1 MAKDA
6 QGFTRRGALGL
17 TATAT
22 TALALPAAAQRPA
35 KPNPRELWYTAPATK
50 WTEAL
55 PVGNGR
61 LGAMVFGGTASERLQ
76 LNEDTIWAGTAQ
88 DPVNPRAKAALP
100 KVREL
105 IFAGKYAEA
114 EKLASA
120 DVMAIPLK
128 QPPYQT
134 AGSLMIDMAGADTQ
148 VTGYRRS
155 LDLGTAVAETR
166 WTAGGVAYRRRAI
179 ASPVDQVIA
188 VRIEAD
194 RPGAIAARLGFTC
207 PLKTWRVAAEGADT
221 LVLSGTGDP
230 HDGRPGAI
238 RFEARLHMLNEGG
251 RVEAAG
257 DALMLSGANAV
268 TLLIA
273 IATNFRRFDDLMAD
287 PTALTKARI
296 ASAAAKPF
304 AAIERA
310 SITEHRRL
318 FDRVRL
324 DLGDAPDLPT
334 DKRIEAMRT
343 GDDPALAALY
353 FDYAR
358 YLLIGSSRPG
368 TQPANLQ
375 GIWNDLPTPPW
386 ESKYTVNI
394 NTEMN
399 YWPAEPAGLPELT
412 EPLIRMVEEL
422 SVTGARTAREM
433 YGARGWV
440 CHHNTDIWRAS
451 APIDG
456 PQWGLWPTGGAWLS
470 MHLWYRWEYGQ
481 DRAYLAR
488 VYPVMHGAA
497 LFFLDTLQ
505 RDPKSGHLVTNPSMS
520 PENQHPFGGTV
531 CAGPAMDNQLLRD
544 LFDHV
549 GEAARLLGR
558 EDEST
563 VAMAAARARLLPDK
577 VGKAGQ
583 LQEWAEDWDMEVPE
597 PKHRHHSHLYAL
609 YPSHQI
615 APDTTPALAAAAKR
629 TLELRGDE
637 ATGWATAWRINL
649 WARLRDGDHA
659 HRILRFLLGPE
670 RTYPNL
676 FDAHP
681 PFQIDGNFGGASGM
695 LEMLVQD
702 RGDTLF
708 LLPALPS
715 AWPQGSVAGV
725 RLKGRGMLDLT
736 WRGGRLASALL
747 RSEVAGERRVMLDDK
762 AKTVRL
768 TPGRAVRLTA
778 RDFA

>member
-1 MAKDA
+1 MGK
-6 QGFTRRGALGL
+6 GMTRRGALRTGS
-17 TATAT
+17 AAAA
-22 TALALPAAAQRPA
+22 ALALPGTAAAAPA
-35 KPNPRELWYTAPATK
+35 ARPRELWYDKPAGK

-61 LGAMVFGGTASERLQ
+61 LGAMVFGGTAGERLQ
-76 LNEDTIWAGTAQ
+76 LNEDTIWAGAPG
-88 DPVNPRAKAALP
+88 DPVNPRARAALP
-100 KVREL
+100 AVREL
-105 IFAGKYAEA
+105 VFAGKFADA

-120 DVMAIPLK
+120 DVMAVPLK

-134 AGSLMIDMAGADTQ
+134 AGSLMIDMAGADAG

-166 WTAGGVAYRRRAI
+166 WTAGGTTYRRRVL

-194 RPGAIAARLGFTC
+194 RPDAVNARLGFTC
-207 PLKTWRVAAEGADT
+207 PLKAWSVAAEGSDT
-221 LVLSGTGDP
+221 LILSGSGDP
-230 HDGRPGAI
+230 HDGKPGAI
-238 RFEARLHMLNEGG
+238 RFEARLRVLAEGG

-273 IATNFRRFDDLMAD
+273 IATNFRRFDDLSAD
-287 PTALTKARI
+287 PAAITRRQI
-296 ASAAAKPF
+296 ASAAGKSF
-304 AAIERA
+304 AAIEA
-310 SITEHRRL
+310 AATVEHRRL

-324 DLGDAPDLPT
+324 DLGDGPDLST
-334 DKRIEAMRT
+334 DRRVEAMRT

-358 YLLIGSSRPG
+358 YLLIASSRPG

-375 GIWNDLPTPPW
+375 GVWNDLPTPPW

-399 YWPAEPAGLPELT
+399 YWPAEAAALPECT

-422 SVTGARTAREM
+422 AVTGARTARTM

-440 CHHNTDIWRAS
+440 CHHNSDLWRDT

-456 PQWGLWPTGGAWLS
+456 PQWGLWPTGGAWLAL
-470 MHLWYRWEYGQ
+470 HLWDRWDYGR

-488 VYPVMHGAA
+488 VYPVLHGAA

-505 RDPKSGHLVTNPSMS
+505 TDPKSGALVTNPSIS
-520 PENQHPFGGTV
+520 PENQHPFGGAV
-531 CAGPAMDNQLLRD
+531 CAGPAMDNQILRD
-544 LFDHV
+544 LFDRV
-549 GEAARLLGR
+549 RDAARILGR
-558 EDEST
+558 EDDT
-563 VAMAAARARLLPDK
+563 TRAMAAARARLAPDR

-583 LQEWAEDWDMEVPE
+583 LLEWAEDWDMAAPE
-597 PKHRHHSHLYAL
+597 PNHRHVSHLFAL

-629 TLELRGDE
+629 SLELRGDE

-681 PFQIDGNFGGASGM
+681 PFQIDGNFGGAAGM

-708 LLPALPS
+708 LLPALPR
-715 AWPQGSVAGV
+715 AWPQGSVSGV
-725 RLKGRGMLDLT
+725 RLKGRGMLDLS
-736 WRGGRLASALL
+736 WQGGQLAGARL
-747 RSEVAGERRVMLDDK
+747 RSEIAGERRVVLGQR
-762 AKTVRL
+762 AKIVRL
-768 TPGRAVRLTA
+768 APGRAVRLSA

>member
-1 MAKDA
+1 MTS
-6 QGFTRRGALGL
+6 GITRRGALAAASGG
-17 TATAT
+17 AA
-22 TALALPAAAQRPA
+22 ALALPAAAQRRSR
-35 KPNPRELWYTAPATK
+35 PNRHELWYTQPAAK

-61 LGAMVFGGTASERLQ
+61 LGAMIFGGTAKEQLQ
-76 LNEDTIWAGTAQ
+76 LNEDTVWAGAPY
-88 DPVNPRAKAALP
+88 DPVNPRAKGALDR
-100 KVREL
+100 VRAL
-105 IFAGKYAEA
+105 VFAGKFAEA

-120 DVMAIPLK
+120 DVMAVPIK
-128 QPPYQT
+128 QAPYQT
-134 AGSLMIDMAGADTQ
+134 AGSLLIDMPGADAD

-155 LDLGTAVAETR
+155 LDIGTAVAETR
-166 WTAGGVAYRRRAI
+166 WTAGGVTYRRRVL

-194 RPGAIAARLGFTC
+194 QPGAINARLGYSC
-207 PLKTWRVAAEGADT
+207 PLKQWRAAAEGDDT
-221 LVLSGTGDP
+221 LVLSGSGDP
-230 HDGRPGAI
+230 QKERPAPAAI
-238 RFEARLHMLNEGG
+238 RFEARLRVLPDGG
-251 RVEAAG
+251 RVSAAG
-257 DALMLSGANAV
+257 DALMVAGADAV

-273 IATNFRRFDDLMAD
+273 IATNFRRFDDTSGD
-287 PTALTKARI
+287 PAATTRDQIAR
-296 ASAAAKPF
+296 ASAKSFATIAA
-304 AAIERA
+304 A
-310 SITEHRRL
+310 STTEHRRL

-324 DLGDAPDLPT
+324 DLGDGPDLPT
-334 DKRIEAMRT
+334 DQRVQAMRT

-375 GIWNDLPTPPW
+375 GIWNDRPTPPW
-386 ESKYTVNI
+386 ESKYTINI

-399 YWPAEPAGLPELT
+399 YWPAEAAALPECT

-422 SVTGARTAREM
+422 AVTGARTAREM
-433 YGARGWV
+433 YGARGWL
-440 CHHNTDIWRAS
+440 CHHNTDLWRAT

-456 PQWGLWPTGGAWLS
+456 PQWGLWPTGGAWLAL
-470 MHLWYRWEYGQ
+470 HLWDRWDYGR
-481 DRAYLAR
+481 DRAFLER
-488 VYPVMHGAA
+488 VFPVLHGAA
-497 LFFLDTLQ
+497 LFFVDTLQ
-505 RDPKSGHLVTNPSMS
+505 RDPKTGHLVTNPSIS
-520 PENQHPFGGTV
+520 PENQHPFGGAL
-531 CAGPAMDNQLLRD
+531 CAGPAMDNQILRD
-544 LFDHV
+544 LFDRV
-549 GEAARLLGR
+549 SEAARILGR
-558 EDEST
+558 EDEGT
-563 VAMAAARARLLPDK
+563 RAMAAARARLAPDR

-583 LQEWAEDWDMEVPE
+583 LQEWAEDWDMEAPE
-597 PKHRHHSHLYAL
+597 RNHRHVSHLYAL

-681 PFQIDGNFGGASGM
+681 PFQIDGNFGGAAGM

-702 RGDTLF
+702 RGDTLL

-715 AWPQGSVAGV
+715 AWPQGSVSGV
-725 RLKGRGMLDLT
+725 RLKGRGTLDLS
-736 WRGGRLASALL
+736 WRGGKLVSSRLRGELGDTRRVVLGDREKQVRLA
-747 RSEVAGERRVMLDDK
+747 
-762 AKTVRL
+762 
-768 TPGRAVRLTA
+768 PGRAVRLTA

>member
-1 MAKDA
+1 MATDA
-6 QGFTRRGALGL
+6 HGFTRRGALGV

-22 TALALPAAAQRPA
+22 AALALPATARAPA

-76 LNEDTIWAGTAQ
+76 LNEDTIWAGAAQ
-88 DPVNPRAKAALP
+88 DPVNPRAKATLP

-120 DVMAIPLK
+120 DVMAVPLK

-134 AGSLMIDMAGADTQ
+134 AGSLMIDMPGADRN

-166 WTAGGVAYRRRAI
+166 WTAGGTAYRRRVI
-179 ASPVDQVIA
+179 ASPVDQLIA

-207 PLKTWRVAAEGADT
+207 PLKTWKVAAQGRDT

-230 HDGRPGAI
+230 HDGRPGAN
-238 RFEARLHMLNEGG
+238 RFEARLLVLSEGG

-273 IATNFRRFDDLMAD
+273 IATNFRRFDDLSAD
-287 PTALTKARI
+287 PAAITKAQI
-296 ASAAAKPF
+296 EHAAAKPF

-310 SITEHRRL
+310 STTEHRRL

-324 DLGDAPDLPT
+324 DLGDGPELPT
-334 DKRIEAMRT
+334 DQRIEAMRT

-422 SVTGARTAREM
+422 AVTGARTAREM

-470 MHLWYRWEYGQ
+470 MHLWYRWAYGQ

-488 VYPVMHGAA
+488 VYPVLHGAA

-505 RDPKSGHLVTNPSMS
+505 RDPKSGHLVTNPSIS
-520 PENQHPFGGTV
+520 PENQHPFGAAV
-531 CAGPAMDNQLLRD
+531 CAAPAMDNQLLRD

-549 GEAARLLGR
+549 GEAARILGL
-558 EDEST
+558 EDET
-563 VAMAAARARLLPDK
+563 TRAMAAARERLSPDK

-583 LQEWAEDWDMEVPE
+583 LQEWAEDWDMDVPE

-609 YPSHQI
+609 YPGHQI
-615 APDTTPALAAAAKR
+615 APDTTPALAAAARR

-659 HRILRFLLGPE
+659 HRILRFLLGPD
-670 RTYPNL
+670 RTYPNM

-681 PFQIDGNFGGASGM
+681 PFQIDGNFGGAAGM

-708 LLPALPS
+708 LLPALPG
-715 AWPQGSVAGV
+715 AWPQGSVSGL
-725 RLKGRGMLDLT
+725 RLKGRGTLDLS
-736 WRGGRLASALL
+736 WRGGRLANARI
-747 RSEVAGERRVMLDDK
+747 RSELAGERRVMLGDR
-762 AKTVRL
+762 ARTVRL
-768 TPGRAVRLTA
+768 APGRPARLTA
-778 RDFA
+778 RDFT

>member
-1 MAKDA
+1 MSMDA
-6 QGFTRRGALGL
+6 QGFTRRGAIGL
-17 TATAT
+17 TATAG
-22 TALALPAAAQRPA
+22 AAMALPAAAQRQA

-61 LGAMVFGGTASERLQ
+61 LGAMVFGGTATERLQ
-76 LNEDTIWAGTAQ
+76 LNEDTIWAGSAGN
-88 DPVNPRAKAALP
+88 PVNPRARAALP
-100 KVREL
+100 RVREL
-105 IFAGKYAEA
+105 IFAGRYAEA

-120 DVMAIPLK
+120 DVMARPIK

-134 AGSLMIDMAGADTQ
+134 AGSLMIDMPGMDGP
-148 VTGYRRS
+148 VTGYRRR

-166 WTAGGVAYRRRAI
+166 WTAGGVAYRRRVL

-207 PLKTWRVAAEGADT
+207 PLKTWGVAAEGSDT
-221 LVLSGTGDP
+221 LILSGSGDP
-230 HDGRPGAI
+230 HDGKPGAI
-238 RFEARLHMLNEGG
+238 RFEARLTVLPEGG
-251 RVEAAG
+251 RVATSG
-257 DALMLSGANAV
+257 DALILSGANAV

-273 IATNFRRFDDLMAD
+273 IATNFRRFDDLSAD
-287 PTALTKARI
+287 PTALTRDQIAR
-296 ASAAAKPF
+296 AAAKPF

-310 SITEHRRL
+310 AVAEHRRL

-334 DKRIEAMRT
+334 DRRIEGMRT

-412 EPLIRMVEEL
+412 EPLTRMVEEMA
-422 SVTGARTAREM
+422 VTGARTAREM

-440 CHHNTDIWRAS
+440 CHHNTDLWRDT

-470 MHLWYRWEYGQ
+470 LHLWDRWDYGR

-488 VYPVMHGAA
+488 IWPVIHGAA
-497 LFFLDTLQ
+497 LFFVDTLQ
-505 RDPKSGHLVTNPSMS
+505 RDPRTGALVTNPSIS
-520 PENQHPFGGTV
+520 PENQHPFGAAL
-531 CAGPAMDNQLLRD
+531 CAGPAMDNQILRD
-544 LFDHV
+544 LFDRV

-558 EDEST
+558 EDET
-563 VAMAAARARLLPDK
+563 TAAMAAARARLAPDRI
-577 VGKAGQ
+577 GKAGQ
-583 LQEWAEDWDMEVPE
+583 LQEWAADWDMEVPE
-597 PKHRHHSHLYAL
+597 PKHRHTSHLYAL

-681 PFQIDGNFGGASGM
+681 PFQIDGNFGGAAGM

-708 LLPALPS
+708 LLPALPG
-715 AWPQGSVAGV
+715 AWPQGSVTGV
-725 RLKGRGMLDLT
+725 RLKGRGTLDLA
-736 WRGGRLASALL
+736 WRGGRLASARL
-747 RSEVAGERRVMLDDK
+747 RSEITGERRVVLGEK
-762 AKTVRL
+762 AKVVRLVPGRTVRL
-768 TPGRAVRLTA
+768 TG
-778 RDFA
+778 RDFG

>member
-1 MAKDA
+1 M
-6 QGFTRRGALGL
+6 
-17 TATAT
+17 
-22 TALALPAAAQRPA
+22 ALPVAATQRRAQPSRH
-35 KPNPRELWYTAPATK
+35 ELWYDAPATK

-61 LGAMVFGGTASERLQ
+61 LGAMVFGGTAGERLQ
-76 LNEDTIWAGTAQ
+76 LNEDTIWAGSAEN
-88 DPVNPRAKAALP
+88 PVNPRARAALP
-100 KVREL
+100 RVREL
-105 IFAGKYAEA
+105 VFAGKFAEA

-120 DVMAIPLK
+120 DVMGVPLK

-134 AGSLMIDMAGADTQ
+134 AGSLMIDMAGADAG

-155 LDLGTAVAETR
+155 LDLATAVAETR
-166 WTAGGVAYRRRAI
+166 WTANGTTYRRRVL

-207 PLKTWRVAAEGADT
+207 PLKSWKVAPEGQDT
-221 LVLSGTGDP
+221 LILSGSGDP
-230 HDGRPGAI
+230 HHGRPGAI
-238 RFEARLHMLNEGG
+238 QFEARLRVLAEGG
-251 RVEAAG
+251 RVTANG
-257 DALMLSGANAV
+257 DALMLAGADAV

-273 IATNFRRFDDLMAD
+273 IATNFRRFDDLSAD
-287 PTALTKARI
+287 PALITRDQIAR
-296 ASAAAKPF
+296 AAARPF
-304 AAIERA
+304 AAIERTA
-310 SITEHRRL
+310 TTEHRRL

-324 DLGDAPDLPT
+324 DLGDGPNLPT
-334 DKRIEAMRT
+334 DKRIQAMRT

-358 YLLIGSSRPG
+358 YLLIASSRPG

-412 EPLIRMVEEL
+412 EPLIRMVEEMA
-422 SVTGARTAREM
+422 VTGARTAREM

-440 CHHNTDIWRAS
+440 CHHNTDTWRDT

-456 PQWGLWPTGGAWLS
+456 PQWGLWPTGGAWLA
-470 MHLWYRWEYGQ
+470 MHLWDRWDYGR
-481 DRAYLAR
+481 DRAYLER
-488 VYPVMHGAA
+488 IWPVLHGAA

-505 RDPKSGHLVTNPSMS
+505 RDPTTGALVTNPSIS
-520 PENQHPFGGTV
+520 PENQHPFGGAL
-531 CAGPAMDNQLLRD
+531 CAGPAMDNQILRD

-549 GEAARLLGR
+549 GAAARILGR

-563 VAMAAARARLLPDK
+563 RAMAAARARLAPDR

-583 LQEWAEDWDMEVPE
+583 LMEWAEDWDMEAPE
-597 PKHRHHSHLYAL
+597 RNHRHVSHLYAL

-659 HRILRFLLGPE
+659 HRILRFLLGPD
-670 RTYPNL
+670 RTYPNM

-681 PFQIDGNFGGASGM
+681 PFQIDGNFGGAAGM
-695 LEMLVQD
+695 LEMLIQD
-702 RGDTLF
+702 RGDTLL

-715 AWPQGSVAGV
+715 AWPQGSVTGV
-725 RLKGRGMLDLT
+725 RLKGRGMLDLS
-736 WRGGRLASALL
+736 WRGGRLASARI
-747 RSEVAGERRVMLDDK
+747 RSELAGERRVLLGDK
-762 AKTVRL
+762 AKTLRL
-768 TPGRAVRLTA
+768 TPGRMVRLTG